1 MLVNWSN
8 VIKESHVYLVIM
20 HTNLKNLHSQE
31 LENPIPVH
39 ITESCNQVLL
49 SMRGNNLNMAF
60 ETINQVL
67 SRNTHYEELLSV
79 HFLKDLEW
87 SSCHHLNQ
95 IEIFLQLLWEFPKF
109 NMQLDVSK
117 SINMWINMYP
127 MSSNF

>member
-1 MLVNWSN
+1 M
-8 VIKESHVYLVIM
+8 IKCDKGITRISSHHVYQSQEFTL
-20 HTNLKNLHSQE
+20 QE

-79 HFLKDLEW
+79 HFLKDLE
-87 SSCHHLNQ
+87 
-95 IEIFLQLLWEFPKF
+95 
-109 NMQLDVSK
+109 
-117 SINMWINMYP
+117 
-127 MSSNF
+127 